1 MELLRT
7 NLSGVDRGFRTLCR
21 KADLEIDRLVVNTV
35 MMERRIQYLEA
46 KVESRK
52 AIGRK
57 AVKIDP
63 KQTLLLLKI
72 SRRLERR
79 PRGR

>member
-1 MELLRT
+1 MTTQLELLRT

-21 KADLEIDRLVVNTV
+21 KAGLEIDRLVVNTV

-46 KVESRK
+46 EVESRK

-57 AVKIDP
+57 VVKIDP
-63 KQTLLLLKI
+63 KQTFAAI
-72 SRRLERR
+72 EDI
-79 PRGR
+79 